1 MSAALSVR
9 VLASVLISSSPSET
23 VCVRAVDEPSHQ
35 VLSQAR
41 VLGPV
46 GLDQAPVNAPA
57 GMDRSVALVGEQGL
71 KVPGLG
77 IGEQVGAGVQR
88 VPDPVEPVSCPAPA
102 PCVSLL
108 DAAALVEL
116 AGKPGRRRGMGSM
129 TARALGSSSP
139 AALLNPGRSVSR
151 ARPGR

>member
-46 GLDQAPVNAPA
+46 GLDQALVNAPA

-88 VPDPVEPVSCPAPA
+88 VPGPVEPVSCPAPA
-102 PCVSLL
+102 PCGLPTGCGG
-108 DAAALVEL
+108 LVEL